1 MPTTRVWLLGIV
13 FAILVLPGC
22 APRFTA
28 VVEPPPE
35 QSLRPEAEKALAEAR
50 LVYEK
55 GVDLFVSGQYDSAR
69 SYLDESISLLGG
81 DLGWAAS
88 GTTLGERRLLLYK
101 CRYFLER
108 IPQTVPEAEP
118 DAAAENVVALKPQLP
133 PIEILMNDKVEK
145 WIRYFSHDVRGNFQD
160 WIVRYGKY
168 RALTLRILKEEGMP
182 LELTNLAMIE
192 SGFNPNAYSRAHAAG
207 IWQFIKGT
215 GKLYDLRVDSYVDER
230 RDPVK
235 SCRAAARHLRDLYN
249 IFDDWPL
256 ALAAYNSGAG
266 NVEKAIKRNKT
277 RDYWQL
283 SLKRETRDYVPMFMA
298 SAIIM
303 SDPAKYGFHSLY
315 DPPMEYDEIQ
325 VECRTSFKALA
336 RACQVEPGV
345 IAELNPQYT
354 KQCTPDGGSSH
365 LVRVPRDRGEVA
377 KASLLTI
384 PREERLVAAPAAA
397 SASASTSTHK
407 VRRGENLSRIAQKYG
422 TTVSAIASANK
433 IKNPRNLRVGQ
444 VLTIPGD
451 GYVASAPPE
460 NPTTH
465 TVKRGETLGSISRRY
480 GVRLNDLLAWNEIK
494 SNDLIHPG
502 QKLIVSGSKA
512 SRETVIVHKVR
523 RGDTIQKIA
532 QKYGTSTGTVLKSN
546 GLRAT
551 DKIYPG
557 QKIKVPT
564 GAS

>member
-1 MPTTRVWLLGIV
+1 MPTKRVWLVSIV

-35 QSLRPEAEKALAEAR
+35 QTIRPEAEKALADAR

-69 SYLDESISLLGG
+69 YYLDASIDVLGR

-108 IPQTVPEAEP
+108 IPQAAPEAVP
-118 DAAAENVVALKPQLP
+118 DAGVADVVALKPQLP
-133 PIEILMNDKVEK
+133 PIEIVDNDKVQR
-145 WIRYFSHDVRGNFQD
+145 WIRYFSHDVRGNYQD

-168 RALTLRILKEEGMP
+168 RALTLRILREEGMP

-207 IWQFIKGT
+207 IWQFIKST
-215 GKLYDLRVDSYVDER
+215 GRLYDLRVDSYVDER

-249 IFDDWPL
+249 IFGDWPL
-256 ALAAYNSGAG
+256 ALAAYNAGAG
-266 NVEKAIKRNKT
+266 SVEKAIKRGKSS
-277 RDYWQL
+277 DYWRL

-298 SAIIM
+298 STIIM
-303 SDPAKYGFHSLY
+303 SDPTKYGFHCQY

-325 VECRTSFKALA
+325 VEGRTSFKALA
-336 RACQVEPGV
+336 RACQVEPGL
-345 IAELNPQYT
+345 IAELNPHYT

-365 LVRVPRDRGEVA
+365 VVRVPKDKGQVVA
-377 KASLLTI
+377 ASLPAI
-384 PREERLVAAPAAA
+384 PREERLVTAPAVVSEA
-397 SASASTSTHK
+397 TYK
-407 VRRGENLSRIAQKYG
+407 VRRGETLTKIAKKYG
-422 TTVSAIASANK
+422 TSVEALASANG
-433 IKNPRNLRVGQ
+433 IKNPRSLRVGQ

-451 GYVASAPPE
+451 GYVASGPPE

-465 TVKRGETLGSISRRY
+465 TVKRGETLGRICRRY
-480 GVRLNDLLAWNEIK
+480 GVRLYDLLAWNDIK

-502 QKLIVSGSKA
+502 QTLIVSGSKA

-532 QKYGTSTGTVLKSN
+532 QKYGTSTGTVLKTN